1 MTATPLASVPSFSTA
16 GLPSAS
22 DESRSR
28 HSLLAQTQMQTAT
41 EAVASG
47 RPLSGGSALYPSF
60 PGAPPP
66 PPPPPP
72 PHEGLGAA
80 FASSVSVS
88 GQPSAPPPP
97 PPPPLSLMD
106 APLPSPHPGIAL
118 GPQEVGVVSLP
129 PPPLGSA
136 PPPPGAPCCAP
147 APPPASTSLTS
158 YPAPPPLPPPPA
170 TASAP
175 GAPPRARKGLRDVH
189 IPAALLDD
197 FLRAASAATSRNV
210 EFCGILAGRLVGAG
224 GDDGPSSSSHASR
237 TFSICTL
244 IIPKQEGTSDTVAA
258 LAEEEI
264 FAAQDARGL
273 FPLGWVHTHPSQ
285 SCFLS
290 SVDVHTQSGYQTML
304 DEAVAVVCAP
314 RDVGRRCGIFRLS
327 TPGGLRLVQRCER
340 RGFHPHPSTATGQPL
355 YELCGHVYLNPRVGH
370 EVLDLRQ

>member
-1 MTATPLASVPSFSTA
+1 
-16 GLPSAS
+16 
-22 DESRSR
+22 
-28 HSLLAQTQMQTAT
+28 
-41 EAVASG
+41 
-47 RPLSGGSALYPSF
+47 
-60 PGAPPP
+60 
-66 PPPPPP
+66 
-72 PHEGLGAA
+72 
-80 FASSVSVS
+80 
-88 GQPSAPPPP
+88 
-97 PPPPLSLMD
+97 MD

-129 PPPLGSA
+129 PPPPGSSAA
-136 PPPPGAPCCAP
+136 PLPGAPCCAP
-147 APPPASTSLTS
+147 ALPPPSSSTSLTP

-210 EFCGILAGRLVGAG
+210 EFCGILAGRLVGGGGG
-224 GDDGPSSSSHASR
+224 GDDSFSSSSTTA

-244 IIPKQEGTSDTVAA
+244 IIPKQEGTSDTVSA

-264 FAAQDARGL
+264 FEAQDQRGL

-327 TPGGLRLVQRCER
+327 TPGGLGLVQRCDR
-340 RGFHPHPSTATGQPL
+340 RGFHPHPATPTGQPL

-370 EVLDLRQ
+370 EVLDLR

>member
-1 MTATPLASVPSFSTA
+1 
-16 GLPSAS
+16 
-22 DESRSR
+22 
-28 HSLLAQTQMQTAT
+28 
-41 EAVASG
+41 
-47 RPLSGGSALYPSF
+47 
-60 PGAPPP
+60 
-66 PPPPPP
+66 
-72 PHEGLGAA
+72 
-80 FASSVSVS
+80 
-88 GQPSAPPPP
+88 
-97 PPPPLSLMD
+97 MD
-106 APLPSPHPGIAL
+106 APFPSPLPGIAL
-118 GPQEVGVVSLP
+118 GPQEVGVASLAP
-129 PPPLGSA
+129 PPPGSA

-147 APPPASTSLTS
+147 GSSAF
-158 YPAPPPLPPPPA
+158 PPLPPPPA

-175 GAPPRARKGLRDVH
+175 GAPPRALKGLRDVH

-197 FLRAASAATSRNV
+197 FLRAASAATARNV
-210 EFCGILAGRLVGAG
+210 EFCGILAGRLIG
-224 GDDGPSSSSHASR
+224 GGEESISSSSSSNSHSR

-264 FAAQDARGL
+264 FEAQDRRGL

-327 TPGGLRLVQRCER
+327 TPGGLGLVQRCEK
-340 RGFHPHPSTATGQPL
+340 RGFHPHSATATGQPL

-370 EVLDLRQ
+370 EVLDLR